1 MINKLIDFLRPKPV
15 EVIVEKI
22 VNVDVPIEP
31 TAEQKTDYILTIFQ
45 DDDFKTDFIRSM
57 RKNRVIPKLDR
68 SEEEQVFS
76 EVFGIIFT
84 KMVSTIA
91 SEMRGNR

>member
-22 VNVDVPIEP
+22 VNVDVPVEP
-31 TAEQKTDYILTIFQ
+31 TAEQKTDYILSIFQ

>member
-1 MINKLIDFLRPKPV
+1 VINKLIDFLRPKPV

-22 VNVDVPIEP
+22 VNVDVPVEP
-31 TAEQKTDYILTIFQ
+31 TAEQKTDYILSIFQ